1 MKRRICVSAAAVLV
15 LAALLTACGTNG
27 AGVYVQSVGALSEMG
42 GIAPGDRFAGMVVSE
57 NVAEVEKD
65 GEKSVETVHVKEG
78 DDVKEG
84 DPLFS
89 YDTEQLNLT
98 LEKQRLERDQLYAT
112 IENYKFQI
120 KDLEKERTRV
130 SGTDKLQYTV
140 QIQSTQVDLK
150 EAELKIKT
158 KESEVTKSEEIL
170 ANATVTSPVTGRVQA
185 VNENGTDSNG
195 EPLPYITI
203 QQAGSYRVKGTLGE
217 LQRGGITEGSRMK
230 ILSRTDPSAAW
241 YGTVSLVDYEN
252 PSQGNGNNMY
262 GIATDEM
269 TTASKYPFYIDL
281 ETVEGLIL
289 GQHVYIELAAPEG
302 ELPGVPISMSFIAY
316 EEDGTPYVWAEHRGR
331 LEKRNVTLGDENEM
345 TGQVSVLE
353 GLTAEDFIAFPDPA
367 VCREGAS
374 TTHSEPAEKAEP
386 AMDGAV
392 AEGGVA

>member
-1 MKRRICVSAAAVLV
+1 MKRRICVSAAAILV
-15 LAALLTACGTNG
+15 IAGLLTACGKNG
-27 AGVYVQSVGALSEMG
+27 AGVYVQSVETLSEMG

-65 GEKSVETVHVKEG
+65 GEKTIEKVHVKEG

-84 DPLFS
+84 DPLFA
-89 YDTEQLNLT
+89 YDMEQLNLT
-98 LEKQRLERDQLYAT
+98 LEKQRLELEQLYAT
-112 IENYKFQI
+112 IENHKSQI

-140 QIQSTQVDLK
+140 QIQTTQVDLK
-150 EAELKIKT
+150 EAELKVKT
-158 KESEVTKSEEIL
+158 KESEVKKSEEIL

-195 EPLPYITI
+195 NPLPYITI

-217 LQRGGITEGSRMK
+217 LQRGGIMEGNRMK

-252 PSQGNGNNMY
+252 PSQGNGSNMY
-262 GIATDEM
+262 GMATDEM

-281 ETVEGLIL
+281 ETVDGLIL
-289 GQHVYIELAAPEG
+289 GQHVYIEIVVSEG
-302 ELPGVPISMSFIAY
+302 ELSGVPISISFVEY
-316 EEDGTPYVWAEHRGR
+316 EEDGTPYVWAERRGR
-331 LEKRNVTLGDENEM
+331 LEKRNVTLGDMNDM
-345 TGQVSVLE
+345 TGMVSILD
-353 GLTAEDFIAFPDPA
+353 GLTFEDYIAFPDPA

-374 TTHSEPAEKAEP
+374 TTHSMPAEEEP